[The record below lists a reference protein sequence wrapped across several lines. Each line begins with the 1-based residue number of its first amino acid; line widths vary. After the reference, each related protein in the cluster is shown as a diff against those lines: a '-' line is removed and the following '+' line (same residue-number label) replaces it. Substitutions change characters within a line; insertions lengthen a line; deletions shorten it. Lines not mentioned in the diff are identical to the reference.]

1 MVTVGGIR
9 NGTNATWQCDWEY
22 RGVAMFDLTALGW
35 GSVYD
40 SGKPPYQVASKISA
54 VVGGGLDGGATKL
67 FPDGGWTSTLVAQ
80 LFTGST
86 SQTAPYVPSGSASSS
101 GANGGQNGGDGDGGT
116 NVGAIVGGVVGG
128 VAFLA
133 LIGLPAFF
141 WRRHWRR
148 RQQPPEEAPPP
159 PPKPP
164 LEAPGSPLIE
174 LPASRPEAVEL
185 EGSVGSPLSP
195 TWRSELDDFDPHE
208 RVGDR

>member
-1 MVTVGGIR
+1 MMFRICPSPQVFGGNSPRFGHSCHFVGNRQMVTVGGIR

-86 SQTAPYVPSGSASSS
+86 S
-101 GANGGQNGGDGDGGT
+101 
-116 NVGAIVGGVVGG
+116 
-128 VAFLA
+128 
-133 LIGLPAFF
+133 
-141 WRRHWRR
+141 
-148 RQQPPEEAPPP
+148 
-159 PPKPP
+159 
-164 LEAPGSPLIE
+164 
-174 LPASRPEAVEL
+174 
-185 EGSVGSPLSP
+185 
-195 TWRSELDDFDPHE
+195 
-208 RVGDR
+208 